1 MCCGLEAISLQYVL
15 WTAGDQSTICIVDW
29 RGSVCN
35 MCCGLEAISLQYVL
49 WTGGDQSAICA
60 VDWRGSVCNLRCF
73 WPVLSIRDVFLQVLD
88 FIPHSIIISLLFD
101 ILFKVNVNNVHLYI
115 TFITAAS

>member
-49 WTGGDQSAICA
+49 WTGGGQSVIY
-60 VDWRGSVCNLRCF
+60 
-73 WPVLSIRDVFLQVLD
+73 DVFGRYSRLGM
-88 FIPHSIIISLLFD
+88 FFC
-101 ILFKVNVNNVHLYI
+101 KY
-115 TFITAAS
+115 